1 MKIYYLTA
9 ALLMLLGCHPQT
21 PHSNMQS
28 PTAVP
33 EPSTSQSAAAAEET
47 PPAAAHQPEAA
58 MPKDLKT
65 LPVANE
71 GTREVLAARYAEI
84 QALIGEA
91 KASDVQQCR
100 RVAFGYKACG
110 GPASYLIYSVQGLDE
125 TLLLKKVS
133 EYNALD
139 QAEAQRTGLMSNCAM
154 VVEPSVVLVDGV
166 CKAGPAGE
174 FLLR

>member
-1 MKIYYLTA
+1 MKISYLTPV
-9 ALLMLLGCHPQT
+9 LLMLLGCHPQT
-21 PHSNMQS
+21 PNPNMQS

-33 EPSTSQSAAAAEET
+33 EQSTSQPATAEGT
-47 PPAAAHQPEAA
+47 TPAAANPSEQA
-58 MPKDLKT
+58 MPRDLKT

-71 GTREVLAARYAEI
+71 GTREELAARYAEI
-84 QALIGEA
+84 QALIGDA

-154 VVEPSVVLVDGV
+154 VLEPSVVLVEGV

>member
-9 ALLMLLGCHPQT
+9 ALLMLLGCHPQS
-21 PHSNMQS
+21 PHPNMQS

-33 EPSTSQSAAAAEET
+33 EPSTSQSAAEET
-47 PPAAAHQPEAA
+47 TPAAANQPEPA
-58 MPKDLKT
+58 MPRDLKT

-71 GTREVLAARYAEI
+71 GTREELAARYAEI

-125 TLLLKKVS
+125 TLLLKKVA

-139 QAEAQRTGLMSNCAM
+139 QAEAKRTGLMSNCAM
-154 VVEPSVVLVDGV
+154 VLEPSVVLVDGV